1 MPTNRAVGSDH
12 VRARATRRYGS
23 AMASLFDPL
32 GLLPRAAA
40 VARTSLKVAGW
51 AEHQAVGMIRSRLEY
66 PYRAPVELEGPRP
79 TSAATLDEKMR
90 SLLDRALDQST
101 GGGQSELFHRIIDQ
115 LVPDEARIISALSD
129 GSTSPLITVR
139 ARTTTGGPGRIVL
152 ANASL
157 VGRTANLTL
166 PAMTPSYV
174 THLIALGLVERGP
187 EDPAMKQDYEI
198 LGAETYILKAIKA
211 ASRGPLPARV
221 EKGTLQV
228 TALGRSL
235 WEAAA
240 GSRG

>member
-1 MPTNRAVGSDH
+1 
-12 VRARATRRYGS
+12 
-23 AMASLFDPL
+23 MASLFDPL

-40 VARTSLKVAGW
+40 AARTGLKVASW
-51 AEHQAVGMIRSRLEY
+51 AEHQAVGMIRARLDQ
-66 PYRAPVELEGPRP
+66 PARAAVEIEGPRVERP
-79 TSAATLDEKMR
+79 RPDAAVSLDAKMR

-129 GSTSPLITVR
+129 GSTAPLISVR
-139 ARTTTGGPGRIVL
+139 ARTTTGGPGKVVL

-157 VGRTANLTL
+157 VGRTANLAL

-174 THLIALGLVERGP
+174 THLISLGLLERGP
-187 EDPAMKQDYEI
+187 EDTAMKQDYEI
-198 LGAETYILKAIKA
+198 LGAETYVLKAIKA

-235 WEAAA
+235 WEAAM
-240 GSRG
+240 GTRG